1 MTHKVPFSKK
11 KRKSSEIFGQNIS
24 LYVIAV
30 ILTMITMMFFQHTT
44 PLMSF
49 YCKKI

>member
-30 ILTMITMMFFQHTT
+30 ISTIIIFFNT
-44 PLMSF
+44 P
-49 YCKKI
+49 